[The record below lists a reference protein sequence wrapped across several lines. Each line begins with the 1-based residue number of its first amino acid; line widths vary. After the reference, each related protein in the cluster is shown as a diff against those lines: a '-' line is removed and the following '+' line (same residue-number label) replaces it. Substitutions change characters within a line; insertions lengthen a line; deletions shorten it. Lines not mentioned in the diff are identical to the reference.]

1 MRDVLDLCAA
11 LHLHDVDALVL
22 SPGPGL
28 PRESGALLD
37 VIADHFG
44 RTPIL
49 GVCLGMQALA
59 EFTGGRLVH
68 TGTPRHGIARPIT
81 WTEAW
86 AGGVALPNPM
96 MVGLYHSW
104 AVDSERLSPDWSV
117 TATDFEGLPAAMR
130 HGSAQVWAVQ
140 FHPEVYHSTEGKK
153 MIKNFL
159 VDICGCSQN
168 WTPAVRLIVAEL
180 VGTGRISILHEVASS
195 FCQEVGEIRACSSED
210 IFGTV
215 LEDLISFFI
224 QRSYIINL
232 RCEFFVFA
240 WVDISD
246 SVENLFQILCFVKRV
261 GK

>member
-1 MRDVLDLCAA
+1 MLLGVLDNRDSFTYNLVHLLEPYFAEVRVRRCDDPLA
-11 LHLHDVDALVL
+11 LADLHDVDALVL

-28 PRESGALLD
+28 PRESGALMD

-104 AVDSERLSPDWSV
+104 AVDSARLSPEWLV

-130 HGSAQVWAVQ
+130 HRSAPVWAVQ
-140 FHPEVYHSTEGKK
+140 FHPESV
-153 MIKNFL
+153 L
-159 VDICGCSQN
+159 
-168 WTPAVRLIVAEL
+168 TPQGPELLKAWAEFSASVVR
-180 VGTGRISILHEVASS
+180 
-195 FCQEVGEIRACSSED
+195 
-210 IFGTV
+210 
-215 LEDLISFFI
+215 
-224 QRSYIINL
+224 
-232 RCEFFVFA
+232 
-240 WVDISD
+240 
-246 SVENLFQILCFVKRV
+246 
-261 GK
+261 